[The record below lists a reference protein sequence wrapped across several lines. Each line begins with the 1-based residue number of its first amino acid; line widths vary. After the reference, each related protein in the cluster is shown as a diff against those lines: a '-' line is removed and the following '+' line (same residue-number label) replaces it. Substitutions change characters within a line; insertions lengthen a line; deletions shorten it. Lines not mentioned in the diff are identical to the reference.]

1 MIENQTKY
9 TSTWLKKFK
18 GLEALTDEDANNA
31 IAQLQELKTI
41 MLCFD
46 AEQEQEPKQKIF
58 SITQTFQQVA

>member
-9 TSTWLKKFK
+9 TSDWLKKFK
-18 GLEALTDEDANNA
+18 GLDTLTDEEANNA
-31 IAQLQELKTI
+31 LAQLQELKTI

-58 SITQTFQQVA
+58 SINQIITQAA